1 MGERAVHQLNMPF
14 FATYRHSTAPGFPL
28 EGDLCVL
35 ARLLGVQ
42 VVALEDKGLAE
53 LIAPEY
59 RSQLTQ
65 KLMALLETGSVE
77 LFVPLTGSDGTVRWF
92 LNRGQ
97 TVYAENGE
105 ARVNGVLVEVDD
117 TYRQVAAEREQ
128 MAQFCEKMLQTEDV
142 VSSLRVRAEQDS
154 LTCLFNNRTTRSL
167 AEEYLRSREKP
178 CAMIMNCSPSSGQ

>member
-77 LFVPLTGSDGTVRWF
+77 LFVPLTGSDGTVLWF

-97 TVYAENGE
+97 AVYAENVE

-128 MAQFCEKMLQTEDV
+128 MAQFCEKLLQTEDV